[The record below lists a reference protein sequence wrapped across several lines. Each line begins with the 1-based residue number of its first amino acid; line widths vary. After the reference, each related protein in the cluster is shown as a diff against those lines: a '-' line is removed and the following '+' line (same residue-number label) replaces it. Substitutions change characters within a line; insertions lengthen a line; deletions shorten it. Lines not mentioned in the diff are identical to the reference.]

1 MTNKTIRIGCASGF
15 WGDTE
20 VSTPQLLEK
29 GNIDYLVFDY
39 LAEVTM
45 SIMSRAKARSDK
57 AGYAIDFVS
66 VAMKQN
72 IKTIAEKGIKVIAN
86 AGGVNPL
93 ACREALLKV
102 AEEAGVDI
110 KVAVVLGDDLMPQ
123 EASLRKQNVKEMFSG
138 IEMPE
143 KIMSMNAY
151 LGAKPIVQA
160 LEAGAQIIITGRCV
174 DSAVTLAP
182 LMHEFDWKFT
192 DYDLLAAGSLAGH
205 LIECG
210 PQATGGNF
218 TDWDQ
223 VEGWEDMGF
232 PIAECSA
239 NGDFIITKPEDTG
252 GMVTRG
258 TVGEQMMYEI
268 GDACSY
274 LLPDVSCDFSMAT
287 LEEVGKDRVKVSNVL
302 GREPT
307 DTYKVS
313 ATYPDGYRV
322 ISTLTVGGV
331 NAVVKG
337 ERTGHAMI
345 SRAENIIKSKGFDG
359 FRETSVEVLGGEA
372 TYGPH
377 SRARSAREVVIKI
390 GVRHDNKEA
399 LGILAR
405 EIAPSALMMSPAISG
420 FYAGRPGVSPVVR
433 LFSFL
438 AKKSDVPLSIAMG
451 GEPQPVPASEVGA
464 PNSDIF
470 KGHRPA
476 LESAAPEGDAVNVPL
491 YALAWGR
498 SGDKGNNANIGILAR
513 KPEYMPYIRNV
524 LTEACLTDY
533 FALILEGKVER
544 FDFPGSCALNFLLHD
559 ILGGGGM
566 ASLRIDPQGKAYAQM
581 ILDYPIPVPKS
592 LAEKNNLEII

>member
-1 MTNKTIRIGCASGF
+1 MSDKTIRIGCAAGF

-29 GNIDYLVFDY
+29 GNLDYLVYDY

-45 SIMSRAKARSDK
+45 SIMSRAKARSDD

-66 VAMKQN
+66 VVMKQN
-72 IKTIAEKGIKVIAN
+72 IKTIVEKGVKVIAN

-102 AEEAGVDI
+102 ADAAGVDI
-110 KVAVVLGDDLMPQ
+110 KVAVVLGDDLMGQ
-123 EASLRKQNVKEMFSG
+123 EEALRQQGIQEMFSG
-138 IEMPE
+138 IDMP
-143 KIMSMNAY
+143 KKFMSMNAY
-151 LGAKPIVQA
+151 IGARAVAQA
-160 LEAGAQIIITGRCV
+160 LDAGAQIVITGRCV
-174 DSAVTLAP
+174 DSAVALGP
-182 LMHEFDWKFT
+182 LIHEFGWKES
-192 DYDLLAAGSLAGH
+192 DYDYLAAGSLAGH

-218 TDWDQ
+218 TDWDK

-239 NGDFIITKPEDTG
+239 NGEFIVTKPEGTG

-258 TVGEQMMYEI
+258 TVSEQMLYEI
-268 GDACSY
+268 GDPCNY
-274 LLPDVSCDFSMAT
+274 LLPDVTCDFSQVV
-287 LEEVGKDRVKVSNVL
+287 LEEVGKDQVKVTHVK

-313 ATYPDGYRV
+313 ATYADGFRV
-322 ISTLTVGGV
+322 ICTLTLGGI
-331 NAVVKG
+331 NAVAKG
-337 ERTGHAMI
+337 ERTGKALI
-345 SRAENIIKSKGFDG
+345 DRAEKLIRSKGFDG

-372 TYGPH
+372 MYGPH
-377 SRARSAREVVIKI
+377 SQARNVREVVLKVA
-390 GVRHDNKEA
+390 VRHDNKDA
-399 LGILAR
+399 LSIFAR
-405 EIAPSALMMSPAISG
+405 EIAPAALMMSPAMTG
-420 FYAGRPGVSPVVR
+420 FFAGRPGVSPVVR

-438 AKKSDVPLSIAMG
+438 AKKSDVPLSTAMG
-451 GEPQPVPASEVGA
+451 GDPVPVPMPTVGRA
-464 PNSDIF
+464 DVEL
-470 KGHRPA
+470 KAERPK
-476 LESAAPEGDAVNVPL
+476 LTSAAPEGEAVNVPL

-498 SGDKGNNANIGILAR
+498 SGDKGNNANIGVIAR

-524 LTEACLTDY
+524 LTAECLADY
-533 FALILEGKVER
+533 YAHILEGKVER
-544 FDFPGSCALNFLLHD
+544 FDLPGSHALNFLLHD

-581 ILDYPIPVPKS
+581 ILDYPIPVPRS
-592 LAEKNNLEII
+592 LAEKDGLPALG